1 MSLREFAARV
11 RERNAE
17 LDQRFVDFLQRHMD
31 LVLAVGVLG
40 LVIWAGATDR
50 PTYVLEIAVVG
61 AVSFYA
67 GFVESLGLGA
77 LLLGWGVVQRTM
89 GSPGLDIS
97 SGMMQVFGYG
107 CVAWLGFRH
116 REQQRREKERS
127 STRLSH
133 ADSVIPWAVANE
145 VRTSLAA
152 VRFLL
157 FPLDEQETPRSI
169 RQVTDELKRLEEIFS
184 EIERQDREEHEAGN
198 R

>member
-1 MSLREFAARV
+1 MSLREFAARM

-50 PTYVLEIAVVG
+50 PAYVLEIAVVG

-77 LLLGWGVVQRTM
+77 LLIGWGVVDRAM
-89 GSPGLDIS
+89 GNPGFDIS

-116 REQQRREKERS
+116 REQQRREKERVK
-127 STRLSH
+127 TRLSH

-169 RQVTDELKRLEEIFS
+169 RQVTEELKRLEEIFS
-184 EIERQDREEHEAGN
+184 EIERQDREEHEAEN
-198 R
+198 N

>member
-1 MSLREFAARV
+1 MSLREFAARI

-50 PTYVLEIAVVG
+50 PAYMLEIAIVG

-67 GFVESLGLGA
+67 GFVEALGLGA
-77 LLLGWGVVQRTM
+77 ILIGWGIAERVM

-97 SGMMQVFGYG
+97 SGMIQVVGYG

-116 REQQRREKERS
+116 REQQGREKERIHS
-127 STRLSH
+127 RLLH

-184 EIERQDREEHEAGN
+184 EIERREREENEAEH

>member
-1 MSLREFAARV
+1 MSLRELAARV

-40 LVIWAGATDR
+40 LVIWAGATNR
-50 PTYVLEIAVVG
+50 PGYVLEIAIVG

-67 GFVESLGLGA
+67 GFVESLGLG
-77 LLLGWGVVQRTM
+77 LLLIGWGMFERAV
-89 GSPGLDIS
+89 GIPGLDIS
-97 SGMMQVFGYG
+97 SGMMQVVGYG

-116 REQQRREKERS
+116 REQQRREKERVH
-127 STRLSH
+127 TRRSH

-169 RQVTDELKRLEEIFS
+169 RQATDELRRLEEIFS
-184 EIERQDREEHEAGN
+184 EIERQDRDEHEAEN
-198 R
+198 H